1 MDYDEKS
8 IGNVKFMLYC
18 FGWMSG
24 LKINY
29 HKSEV
34 YPMGLSESEQN
45 EVANM
50 LNCKVGC
57 LPMVYLG
64 IPVSDKHLGINALKG
79 VPKKL
84 QKRLQPWKGKNMTSG
99 RGRLILT
106 NSSLSSLPIYTMGF
120 YLLQEGIHQ

>member
-8 IGNVKFMLYC
+8 TRNVKFIFYC
-18 FGWMSG
+18 FEWMSD

-34 YPMGLSESEQN
+34 YPIGLSESEQN

-50 LNCKVGC
+50 LNCKVCC

-64 IPVSDKHLGINALKG
+64 SLVFDKHLRINALKG
-79 VPKKL
+79 VPEKL
-84 QKRLQPWKGKNMTSG
+84 QKRLQPWKGKNMTWG
-99 RGRLILT
+99 EWEIDF
-106 NSSLSSLPIYTMGF
+106 N
-120 YLLQEGIHQ
+120 